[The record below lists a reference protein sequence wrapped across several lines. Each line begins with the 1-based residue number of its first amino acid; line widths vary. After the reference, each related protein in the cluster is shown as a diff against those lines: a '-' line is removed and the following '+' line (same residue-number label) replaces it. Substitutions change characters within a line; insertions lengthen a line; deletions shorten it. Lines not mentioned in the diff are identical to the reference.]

1 MTLDEKHKDEPK
13 IFEECT
19 LPKNLN
25 NISQGMI
32 FKLNY

>member
-13 IFEECT
+13 IFQECT
-19 LPKNLN
+19 LPKNL